1 MEVSMFQ
8 LNIEKD
14 IFLPK
19 DETYLLIK
27 KIYHSKV
34 KKKDGLIIKFY
45 KKFETNLTLKISYD
59 KNFKKKSNI
68 ETSIA
73 SFLYLGIL
81 ISKVNKLNLTQKT
94 NCILKI
100 LDKILIKNQNIKKC
114 ETNKLKKLLSIES
127 KYIKMLIDAK

>member
-1 MEVSMFQ
+1 M
-8 LNIEKD
+8 
-14 IFLPK
+14 
-19 DETYLLIK
+19 
-27 KIYHSKV
+27 
-34 KKKDGLIIKFY
+34 IIKFY

-94 NCILKI
+94 NCILK
-100 LDKILIKNQNIKKC
+100 KC